1 MTSSMAGQTTPL
13 LRRDQVKNGIV
24 LLHLRRSRSLC
35 NVHPVDAPPFYPV
48 SQNPPPRRRT
58 GWIVYA
64 VIITFFLFV
73 SVLANLALFGFVFG
87 KGHGGSVTTSQQRRY
102 EERFV
107 DGDEDAKDK
116 IAVIYVSGIISSAE
130 DGYSSEGGM
139 VTDIEDQLQQAVD
152 DKHVKAIIL
161 RINSPGGEVVA
172 SDEIYQAVLAA
183 REKKKVVA
191 SIDTVGASGAYY
203 IAVGADYIIANELS
217 ITGSIGVIMESF
229 TYGDLAQKIGVKF
242 YTFKSGKYKD
252 IMNPAREPTEDEK
265 ALVQGLI
272 MEVYEKF
279 VGIVAD
285 ERDME
290 VDELKNGLA
299 DGRILSGKQA
309 LEAGFVDGVGYF
321 DDAIDKAE
329 ELAKIKKAK
338 VIRYS
343 EPFSIRNLFR
353 LWGKND
359 KAKIQIELTP
369 NQFKVQSGKLYFLP
383 SYMFQ

>member
-1 MTSSMAGQTTPL
+1 MARQVTPIWRFDQVKSGAALFL
-13 LRRDQVKNGIV
+13 LRRLV
-24 LLHLRRSRSLC
+24 SLC
-35 NVHPVDAPPFYPV
+35 NVQPVDAPPFYPV
-48 SQNPPPRRRT
+48 SQNPPPPRRRT

-87 KGHGGSVTTSQQRRY
+87 KGHGGGVTTSQQRRY

-203 IAVGADYIIANELS
+203 IAVGADWIVANELS

-229 TYGDLAQKIGVKF
+229 TYGALAEKIGVKF

-272 MEVYEKF
+272 MEVYDKF

-285 ERDME
+285 RREME

>member
-1 MTSSMAGQTTPL
+1 M
-13 LRRDQVKNGIV
+13 
-24 LLHLRRSRSLC
+24 C
-35 NVHPVDAPPFYPV
+35 NVLFVDAPPLYSA

-64 VIITFFLFV
+64 VIITLFLFL
-73 SVLANLALFGFVFG
+73 SVLANLCLFGFVFG
-87 KGHGGSVTTSQQRRY
+87 KGHAVGLTVSQRSHY

-107 DGDEDAKDK
+107 DGEEDAKDK
-116 IAVIYVSGIISSAE
+116 IAVIYVSGIISSSG
-130 DGYSSEGGM
+130 DGDAGEGGM
-139 VTDIEDQLQQAVD
+139 VADIEDQLQQAVD

-172 SDEIYQAVLAA
+172 SDEIYQAVVAA
-183 REKKKVVA
+183 RDKKPVVA

-203 IAVGADYIIANELS
+203 IAVGADYLMANELS

-229 TYGDLAQKIGVKF
+229 TYGDLADKIGIKF

-285 ERDME
+285 ERNMK

-321 DDAIDKAE
+321 EDAIDKAE
-329 ELAKIKKAK
+329 DLAKIKKAR
-338 VIRYS
+338 VIRYA
-343 EPFSIRNLFR
+343 EPFSIRNLLR

-359 KAKIQIELTP
+359 RAKIQIQLTP

>member
-1 MTSSMAGQTTPL
+1 M
-13 LRRDQVKNGIV
+13 
-24 LLHLRRSRSLC
+24 
-35 NVHPVDAPPFYPV
+35 DAPPLYPV
-48 SQNPPPRRRT
+48 SQSPAPPRRRT
-58 GWIVYA
+58 GWIIYA
-64 VIITFFLFV
+64 LFITFFLFL
-73 SVLANLALFGFVFG
+73 SVLANLALFGFLFG
-87 KGHGGSVTTSQQRRY
+87 KSHGTSFAVNQRNRY
-102 EERFV
+102 EEQFV

-116 IAVIYVSGIISSAE
+116 IAVIYVTGVISSSE
-130 DGYSSEGGM
+130 DGDTTEGGM

-152 DKHVKAIIL
+152 DKHVKAVIL

-172 SDEIYQAVLAA
+172 SDEIYQAVVAA
-183 REKKKVVA
+183 RDKKPDMPIVA

-203 IAVGADYIIANELS
+203 IAVGADYIMANELS

-229 TYGDLAQKIGVKF
+229 TYGDLADKIGIKF

-272 MEVYEKF
+272 MEVYDKF
-279 VGIVAD
+279 VGIVAE
-285 ERDME
+285 ERKMKVED
-290 VDELKNGLA
+290 LKNGLA

-309 LEAGFVDGVGYF
+309 LAAGFVDGVGYF
-321 DDAIDKAE
+321 EDAIDQAE
-329 ELAKIKKAK
+329 DLAKIKKAR
-338 VIRYS
+338 VIRYA
-343 EPFSIRNLFR
+343 EPFSIRNLLR

-359 KAKIQIELTP
+359 KTKLQIQLTP

>member
-1 MTSSMAGQTTPL
+1 MDVPPL
-13 LRRDQVKNGIV
+13 
-24 LLHLRRSRSLC
+24 
-35 NVHPVDAPPFYPV
+35 YPV
-48 SQNPPPRRRT
+48 SQSPPPRRRT

-64 VIITFFLFV
+64 VIITFFLFL
-73 SVLANLALFGFVFG
+73 SVVANLALFGWVFG
-87 KGHGGSVTTSQQRRY
+87 KGHGSGISITRNNRY
-102 EERFV
+102 QEEFV

-130 DGYSSEGGM
+130 DGYASEGGM
-139 VTDIEDQLQQAVD
+139 VADIEDQLQQAID
-152 DKHVKAIIL
+152 DKHVKAVIL

-172 SDEIYQAVLAA
+172 SDEIYQAIVAA
-183 REKKKVVA
+183 REKKPDMKIVA

-229 TYGDLAQKIGVKF
+229 TYGDLADKIGIKF

-285 ERDME
+285 ERGMK

-309 LEAGFVDGVGYF
+309 LAAGFVDDVGYF
-321 DDAIDKAE
+321 EDAIDKAE
-329 ELAKIKKAK
+329 DLAKIKKAK
-338 VIRYS
+338 VIRYAQ
-343 EPFSIRNLFR
+343 PFSIRNFLR

>member
-1 MTSSMAGQTTPL
+1 
-13 LRRDQVKNGIV
+13 LRGDQGKKIFL
-24 LLHLRRSRSLC
+24 LLHLRRLNSLC
-35 NVHPVDAPPFYPV
+35 NVLFVDAPPYYPV

-58 GWIVYA
+58 GWIIYA
-64 VIITFFLFV
+64 VFITFVLFL
-73 SVLANLALFGFVFG
+73 SALANLALFGFVFG
-87 KGHGGSVTTSQQRRY
+87 KGHGGGLAVTPRSHY
-102 EERFV
+102 EEQFV
-107 DGDEDAKDK
+107 DGEEDAKDK
-116 IAVIYVSGIISSAE
+116 IAVIYVTGVISSSE
-130 DGYSSEGGM
+130 DGAAGEGGM
-139 VTDIEDQLQQAVD
+139 VADIEEQLQQAVD

-172 SDEIYQAVLAA
+172 SDEIYQAVVAA
-183 REKKKVVA
+183 RDKKPVVA

-203 IAVGADYIIANELS
+203 IAVGADYLMANELS

-229 TYGDLAQKIGVKF
+229 TYGDLADKIGIKF

-279 VGIVAD
+279 VGIVAE
-285 ERDME
+285 ERRMK
-290 VDELKNGLA
+290 VDALKNGLA

-321 DDAIDKAE
+321 EDAIEQAE
-329 ELAKIKKAK
+329 DLAKIKKAR
-338 VIRYS
+338 VIRYAQ
-343 EPFSIRNLFR
+343 PFSIRNLLR

-359 KAKIQIELTP
+359 RAKIQIQLTP

>member
-1 MTSSMAGQTTPL
+1 MARQGTPI
-13 LRRDQVKNGIV
+13 LRGDQVKKV
-24 LLHLRRSRSLC
+24 FLLLHLRRLTSLC
-35 NVHPVDAPPFYPV
+35 NVLFVDAPPLYQA
-48 SQNPPPRRRT
+48 SQSPPPRRRW

-64 VIITFFLFV
+64 VIITLFLFL
-73 SVLANLALFGFVFG
+73 SVLANLALFGFWFG
-87 KGHGGSVTTSQQRRY
+87 KGHGGGLSVSQRSRY
-102 EERFV
+102 EEQFV
-107 DGDEDAKDK
+107 DGEEDAKDK
-116 IAVIYVSGIISSAE
+116 IAVIYVSGVISSSE
-130 DGYSSEGGM
+130 DSAAGEGGM
-139 VTDIEDQLQQAVD
+139 VADIEDQLQQAVD

-172 SDEIYQAVLAA
+172 SDEIYQAVVAA
-183 REKKKVVA
+183 RDKKPVVA

-203 IAVGADYIIANELS
+203 IAVGADYLMANELS

-229 TYGDLAQKIGVKF
+229 TYGELADKIGIKF

-285 ERDME
+285 ERDMK

-329 ELAKIKKAK
+329 DLAKIKKAR
-338 VIRYS
+338 VIRYA
-343 EPFSIRNLFR
+343 EPFSIRNLLR

-359 KAKIQIELTP
+359 RAKIQIQLTP

>member
-1 MTSSMAGQTTPL
+1 MTSNMAGQVTPIFSC
-13 LRRDQVKNGIV
+13 DQVKKV
-24 LLHLRRSRSLC
+24 LLLLRLRRLNSLC
-35 NVHPVDAPPFYPV
+35 NVVLVDAPPYYPV

-64 VIITFFLFV
+64 VIITLFLV
-73 SVLANLALFGFVFG
+73 LSVLGNLALFGFVFG
-87 KGHGGSVTTSQQRRY
+87 KGHGALSVNQRSHY
-102 EERFV
+102 EEQFV

-116 IAVIYVSGIISSAE
+116 IAVIYVTGVISSSE
-130 DGYSSEGGM
+130 DGSTSEGGM
-139 VTDIEDQLQQAVD
+139 VADIEDQLQQAVD

-172 SDEIYQAVLAA
+172 SDEIYQAVVAA
-183 REKKKVVA
+183 RDKKPIVA

-203 IAVGADYIIANELS
+203 IAVGADYLMANELS

-229 TYGDLAQKIGVKF
+229 TYGELADKIGIKF

-252 IMNPAREPTEDEK
+252 ILNPAREPTEDEK

-279 VGIVAD
+279 VGIVAE
-285 ERDME
+285 ERKMK
-290 VDELKNGLA
+290 VDALKNGLA

-321 DDAIDKAE
+321 EDAIDQAE
-329 ELAKIKKAK
+329 DLAKIKTAR
-338 VIRYS
+338 VIRYA
-343 EPFSIRNLFR
+343 EPFSIRNLLR

-359 KAKIQIELTP
+359 RAKIQIQLTP